1 MSSKIKLTFLGTAD
15 QIPSKSRNHTAILL
29 TYNDENILFDCG
41 EGTQRQFRKADL
53 NPCKLTRIL
62 ISHWH
67 GDHVLGLPGL
77 LQTLASS
84 GYGKVLHI
92 YGPRGI
98 KQKLEKTFELFGSKK
113 EMQIE
118 IHEIHEG
125 IFVDEEEFFLSATKT
140 FHGLPSLAYSFVKK
154 GLVRIDKDKMKKM
167 KVPQGKHL
175 QDLKEMK
182 DVMVEGKKYKWKD
195 LTYKEED
202 KKVTVIL
209 DTLHDKSLEKF
220 SDNSNLL
227 VCESEFLSE
236 IKEKAAEHLHM
247 TAEQAAEI
255 AKKSHSK
262 KLVLTHI
269 SQRYEYSTKKILDE
283 AKKVFKESVVVK
295 DLDVIEI

>member
-1 MSSKIKLTFLGTAD
+1 MTSHIKITFLGTSD

-53 NPCKLTRIL
+53 NPCKITRIL

-67 GDHVLGLPGL
+67 GDHVLGIPGL

-84 GYGKVLHI
+84 GYGKTLQI

-113 EMQIE
+113 EFNVK
-118 IHEIHEG
+118 IHEINEG
-125 IFVDEEEFFLSATKT
+125 VFVDEEEFFISATKT

-182 DVMVEGKKYKWKD
+182 DVTLDGKKYKWKD

-220 SDNSNLL
+220 SEKSDVL
-227 VCESEFLSE
+227 VCESSFDDEL
-236 IKEKAAEHLHM
+236 KEKASEHLHL
-247 TAEQAAEI
+247 TCVQAAEI

-262 KLVLTHI
+262 KLILTHI
-269 SQRYEYSTKKILDE
+269 SQRYEYDTKKILDA
-283 AKKVFKESVVVK
+283 AKKVFKESIVVK
-295 DLDVIEI
+295 DLDVLEI

>member
-1 MSSKIKLTFLGTAD
+1 MTSQIKLTFLGTSD

-67 GDHVLGLPGL
+67 GDHVLGIPGL

-84 GYGKVLHI
+84 GYGKTLEI

-98 KQKLEKTFELFGSKK
+98 KLKLEKTFELFGSKK
-113 EMQIE
+113 EFNVE
-118 IHEIHEG
+118 IHEINEG
-125 IFVDEEEFFLSATKT
+125 VFVDEEEFFISATKT
-140 FHGLPSLAYSFVKK
+140 FHGLPGLAYSFVKK

-182 DVMVEGKKYKWKD
+182 DITVDGKKYKWRE

-220 SDNSNLL
+220 SENSDIL
-227 VCESEFLSE
+227 VCESSFDDEL
-236 IKEKAAEHLHM
+236 KEKAKEHLHL
-247 TAEQAAEI
+247 TCVQAAEI

-269 SQRYEYSTKKILDE
+269 SQRYEYDHKTILE
-283 AKKVFKESVVVK
+283 QTKKVFKESVVVK
-295 DLDVIEI
+295 DLDSMEI

>member
-1 MSSKIKLTFLGTAD
+1 MTSKIKITFLGTAD

-29 TYNDENILFDCG
+29 NYNEENILFDCG

-67 GDHVLGLPGL
+67 GDHVLGIPGL

-98 KQKLEKTFELFGSKK
+98 KLKLEKTFEIFGTKK
-113 EMQIE
+113 ELNVE

-125 IFVDEEEFFLSATKT
+125 VFVDEEEFFIQATKT
-140 FHGLPSLAYSFVKK
+140 FHGLPGLAYSFVKK
-154 GLVRIDKDKMKKM
+154 GLVRIDREKLKKM
-167 KVPQGKHL
+167 KIPEGKHL
-175 QDLKEMK
+175 QNLKEMK
-182 DVMVEGKKYKWKD
+182 DITLDGKKYEWKD

-202 KKVTVIL
+202 KKITVIL

-220 SDNSNLL
+220 SEKSDVL
-227 VCESEFLSE
+227 VCESFFDDEL
-236 IKEKAAEHLHM
+236 KEKAEEHLHL
-247 TAEQAAEI
+247 TCVQAAEI

-262 KLVLTHI
+262 KLILTHI
-269 SQRYEYSTKKILDE
+269 SQRYECDHKKILDE
-283 AKKVFKESVVVK
+283 AKAVFKESFVVK
-295 DLDVIEI
+295 DLDSMEI